1 MVDGKTLLTNEPLV
15 AKLRE
20 KNDLSEMRLYGLR
33 LDRVNS
39 LVLAE
44 DHPSRRE
51 GNPLQQ
57 CPELIWRAD
66 GCTWPSMKTA
76 VSYDLHCHGWVV
88 TVSVFTTL
96 SANTP
101 SKVGAHRTLLL

>member
-51 GNPLQQ
+51 GNPL
-57 CPELIWRAD
+57 
-66 GCTWPSMKTA
+66 
-76 VSYDLHCHGWVV
+76 
-88 TVSVFTTL
+88 
-96 SANTP
+96 
-101 SKVGAHRTLLL
+101 